1 MVLGTSE
8 VHVIDMVSAFASI
21 ANKGVKVTP
30 YGITKVTANGQTI
43 YTHEVDRSRVLVAPY
58 VAAQMTDLLQTAVNT
73 GTGRA
78 AQIGRPVAGKTG
90 TTTSSKDGWFLGFS
104 SGITTG
110 VWMGRDNGKP
120 VAGLHG
126 GTAPAKAFADYMR
139 VAVANRPI
147 EQFETQVTLPEWQL
161 EPDEE
166 SYFGEPDNGVAA
178 VDADGNPLPSPT
190 AIAPEDGSEAVE
202 IPTRREPGGPAPIQQ
217 PGGAGQ
223 PQPAPVPPAAPQQ
236 RLDQAWIDRVT
247 GRGNGAAP
255 REGRSNT
262 PPRGLPRDRQGERQ
276 DDRPNQ

>member
-1 MVLGTSE
+1 VLGTSE
-8 VHVIDMVSAFASI
+8 VRVIDMTSAFASV

-30 YGITKVTANGQTI
+30 YGITKVIANGQTI
-43 YTHEVDRSRVLVAPY
+43 YTHEVDRSHVLVAPY
-58 VAAQMTDLLQTAVNT
+58 VAAEMTDLLQTAVNT

-90 TTTSSKDGWFLGFS
+90 TTSSSKDGWFLGFS

-126 GTAPAKAFADYMR
+126 GTAPAKAFADYMK

-166 SYFGEPDNGVAA
+166 SYFGQPDDGVTA
-178 VDADGNPLPSPT
+178 VDADGNPLPPPT
-190 AIAPEDGSEAVE
+190 AGAAPDGSEAVE
-202 IPTRREPGGPAPIQQ
+202 IPMHRDPAAPAPIQQ
-217 PGGAGQ
+217 PAQ
-223 PQPAPVPPAAPQQ
+223 PDQPSAPDAPPPPAQQ

-247 GRGNGAAP
+247 GRGAGSAP
-255 REGRSNT
+255 RGDPRDPRT
-262 PPRGLPRDRQGERQ
+262 PRPAPPRERQ
-276 DDRPNQ
+276 DDRPYQ